1 VDWEVRENDK
11 MAIDA
16 ISHYFVVNMLDAA
29 NFLTDDEFETVQG
42 LIKKV
47 EILSKR
53 NDEYVVIPKKQCPTL
68 FSSIKELIDKGNG
81 DKNARHTD
89 IRSNKIQK

>member
-1 VDWEVRENDK
+1 MV
-11 MAIDA
+11 IDT
-16 ISHYFVVNMLDAA
+16 ISQHFVVNMLDAA

-53 NDEYVVIPKKQCPTL
+53 NDEYVVISKKQCPTL
-68 FSSIKELIDKGNG
+68 FSSIKEVKT
-81 DKNARHTD
+81 KWR
-89 IRSNKIQK
+89 

>member
-1 VDWEVRENDK
+1 MGDWGAQENDI

-68 FSSIKELIDKGNG
+68 FSSMMELINKTDG
-81 DKNARHTD
+81 DKNARSCKNTSKF
-89 IRSNKIQK
+89 R